1 MTAVSP
7 PRLAFDT
14 ADPAFVR
21 LPWARY
27 EEIRA
32 LGGVVFN
39 ERVNRWMVSD
49 FAPAKMI
56 LTNTELFGSEKGQAE
71 QAGVFGGPTMEF
83 YDGPHHDR
91 IRAIWSHDFR
101 AKDLAALRP
110 MITDVIRRR
119 LEPVLARLESGETVE
134 IVSELTRGIPTEVI
148 ARMLGIESAMVDQ
161 FSAWSDA
168 MGASAEGY
176 TNPGARGEALIA
188 AGRQATAE
196 LNAYLRDEIGR
207 LRDAP
212 DDEPGLIA
220 TMVRHQ
226 YARSHMTEQEV
237 VAGNTQLVFAGNETT
252 AKLLAQIVATLA
264 EHPDQRRVVHQDRS
278 LIPAATEEV
287 HRYETIT
294 HSVFRD
300 VIADDVAVAGV
311 RIPEGARITLLLGA
325 ANRDPQRWERA
336 GEFDVSRPKLSHLG
350 YAFGLHSCLGMNLA
364 RLEAQIFLEEFLDA
378 LPDWQVHTPID
389 FGTNY
394 AVRGPANVRVS
405 TS

>member
-1 MTAVSP
+1 MTAASA

-14 ADPAFVR
+14 ADPEFVR

-27 EEIRA
+27 EQIRA
-32 LGGVVFN
+32 SGGVIFN

-56 LTNTELFGSEKGQAE
+56 LTDTQRFGSEKGQAE

-83 YDGPHHDR
+83 YDGSHHDR
-91 IRAIWSHDFR
+91 IRSIWSHDFR

-110 MITDVIRRR
+110 MITDIIRRR
-119 LEPVLARLESGETVE
+119 LEPVLARLRAGETVE
-134 IVSELTRGIPTEVI
+134 IVTELTRGIPTEVI
-148 ARMLGIESAMVDQ
+148 ARMLGVESAMVDQ

-176 TNPGARGEALIA
+176 TTPGERGDQLIA
-188 AGRQATAE
+188 GGRQATAE
-196 LNAYLRDEIGR
+196 LNAYLREEIGR
-207 LRDAP
+207 LRDSP

-220 TMVRHQ
+220 TMVRHS

-252 AKLLAQIVATLA
+252 AKLLAQIVATFA
-264 EHPDQRRVVHQDRS
+264 EHPDQRRAVRADRS
-278 LIPAATEEV
+278 LIPAAVEEV

-300 VIADDVAVAGV
+300 VIADEVSVAGV
-311 RIPEGARITLLLGA
+311 AIPADARITLLLGA
-325 ANRDPQRWERA
+325 ANRDPLRWEHPDR
-336 GEFDVSRPKLSHLG
+336 FDVSRPKLSHLG

-364 RLEAQIFLEEFLDA
+364 RLEAQIFLEELIDA
-378 LPDWQVHTPID
+378 QPDWQVHTPID

-394 AVRGPANVRVS
+394 AVRGPAAVRVS
-405 TS
+405 AS

>member
-1 MTAVSP
+1 MTAADP

-14 ADPAFVR
+14 ADPGFVR

-32 LGGVVFN
+32 RGGVVLN

-56 LTNTELFGSEKGQAE
+56 MTHTELFGSEKGQAE

-101 AKDLAALRP
+101 AKDLAALRT
-110 MITDVIRRR
+110 MITEIIRRR
-119 LEPVLARLESGETVE
+119 LEPVLARLRSGATVE
-134 IVSELTRGIPTEVI
+134 IVAELTRGIPTEVI
-148 ARMLGIESAMVDQ
+148 ARMLGIESGMVHQ

-176 TNPGARGEALIA
+176 TNPGERGDELIA
-188 AGRQATAE
+188 AGRRATAE
-196 LNAYLRDEIGR
+196 LNAYLREEIGR
-207 LRDAP
+207 LRNSAA
-212 DDEPGLIA
+212 DEPGLIA

-226 YARSHMTEQEV
+226 YARDHMTEQEV

-252 AKLLAQIVATLA
+252 AKLLAQIVVTLA
-264 EHPDQRRVVHQDRS
+264 DHPDQRRAVRADRS
-278 LIPAATEEV
+278 LIPAAVEEV

-300 VIADDVAVAGV
+300 VVADDVSVAGV
-311 RIPEGARITLLLGA
+311 AIPNGARVTLLLGA
-325 ANRDPQRWERA
+325 ANRDPLRWERPDQ
-336 GEFDVSRPKLSHLG
+336 FDVSRPKLSHLG

-364 RLEAQIFLEEFLDA
+364 RLEGQIFLEELIDA
-378 LPDWQVHTPID
+378 LPDWQVGSPVD

-394 AVRGPANVRVS
+394 AVRGPAAVRVS
-405 TS
+405 AS